1 MSDSI
6 LDQIRSNRKRTIVPS
21 REDTLISPKQESE
34 QIAQQS
40 TMENEASNKTLANAT
55 SNETSVANATSNKTS
70 TANATSNKT
79 TTANEA
85 SNKTSTNEALNKTS
99 TNEASNE
106 TTNSNST
113 IEELKAELAKI
124 PPTRRH
130 SAVVLD
136 AEIDANLTRF
146 CKEKGVTVEVFL
158 EAAWLQ
164 AEASSELMEKIL
176 VEAKY
181 RYDSRKLAGKL
192 RRLIT
197 MLSGR

>member
-6 LDQIRSNRKRTIVPS
+6 LDKIRSNRKRTIVPN
-21 REDTLISPKQESE
+21 REDTLIAPKQESE

-40 TMENEASNKTLANAT
+40 TPANATSPNEASSEILANETSANETSTNAT
-55 SNETSVANATSNKTS
+55 SNET
-70 TANATSNKT
+70 
-79 TTANEA
+79 
-85 SNKTSTNEALNKTS
+85 TNP
-99 TNEASNE
+99 
-106 TTNSNST
+106 NST
-113 IEELKAELAKI
+113 LEELKAELAKL

-176 VEAKY
+176 VEAKC

>member
-6 LDQIRSNRKRTIVPS
+6 LDQIRSNRKRTVVPS
-21 REDTLISPKQESE
+21 RKDTLISPKQQSE
-34 QIAQQS
+34 HIAQPD
-40 TMENEASNKTLANAT
+40 NN
-55 SNETSVANATSNKTS
+55 
-70 TANATSNKT
+70 
-79 TTANEA
+79 ANEA
-85 SNKTSTNEALNKTS
+85 SK
-99 TNEASNE
+99 E

-113 IEELKAELAKI
+113 LEELKAELAKF

-136 AEIDANLTRF
+136 AEIDADLTRF

-158 EAAWLQ
+158 EAAWL
-164 AEASSELMEKIL
+164 EAVASPELMEKIL
-176 VEAKY
+176 VEAKS

>member
-6 LDQIRSNRKRTIVPS
+6 LDKIRSNRKRTVVPS
-21 REDTLISPKQESE
+21 RKDTLISPKQESE
-34 QIAQQS
+34 QITQQS
-40 TMENEASNKTLANAT
+40 TPAKEPSK
-55 SNETSVANATSNKTS
+55 
-70 TANATSNKT
+70 
-79 TTANEA
+79 
-85 SNKTSTNEALNKTS
+85 
-99 TNEASNE
+99 E
-106 TTNSNST
+106 TTGDNST
-113 IEELKAELAKI
+113 LEELKSELAKL

-164 AEASSELMEKIL
+164 AVSSSELMGKIL
-176 VEAKY
+176 VEAKS
-181 RYDSRKLAGKL
+181 RYDSRKRAGKL

>member
-6 LDQIRSNRKRTIVPS
+6 LDKIRSNRKRTIVPN
-21 REDTLISPKQESE
+21 REDTLIAPKQESE
-34 QIAQQS
+34 QIAQQLTPANATS
-40 TMENEASNKTLANAT
+40 PNEASSEILANETSANETSTNAT
-55 SNETSVANATSNKTS
+55 SNET
-70 TANATSNKT
+70 
-79 TTANEA
+79 
-85 SNKTSTNEALNKTS
+85 TNP
-99 TNEASNE
+99 
-106 TTNSNST
+106 NST
-113 IEELKAELAKI
+113 LEELKAELAKL

-176 VEAKY
+176 VEAKC

>member
-6 LDQIRSNRKRTIVPS
+6 LDKIRSNRKRTIVPN
-21 REDTLISPKQESE
+21 REDTLIAPKQESE
-34 QIAQQS
+34 QIPQQL
-40 TMENEASNKTLANAT
+40 TPA
-55 SNETSVANATSNKTS
+55 NETSANETSNKTS
-70 TANATSNKT
+70 
-79 TTANEA
+79 ANE
-85 SNKTSTNEALNKTS
+85 T
-99 TNEASNE
+99 SNE

-113 IEELKAELAKI
+113 LEELKAELAKI

-176 VEAKY
+176 VEAKC

>member
-6 LDQIRSNRKRTIVPS
+6 LDKIRSNRKRTIVPN
-21 REDTLISPKQESE
+21 REDTLIAPKQESE
-34 QIAQQS
+34 QIAQQLTPANATS
-40 TMENEASNKTLANAT
+40 PNEASSEILANATSANATSTNAT
-55 SNETSVANATSNKTS
+55 SNET
-70 TANATSNKT
+70 
-79 TTANEA
+79 
-85 SNKTSTNEALNKTS
+85 TNPNLTL
-99 TNEASNE
+99 
-106 TTNSNST
+106 
-113 IEELKAELAKI
+113 EELKAELAKL

-164 AEASSELMEKIL
+164 AVASSELMEKIL
-176 VEAKY
+176 VEAKC

>member
-6 LDQIRSNRKRTIVPS
+6 LDKIRSNRKRTIVPN
-21 REDTLISPKQESE
+21 REDTLIAPKQESE
-34 QIAQQS
+34 QIAQRS
-40 TMENEASNKTLANAT
+40 TPANET
-55 SNETSVANATSNKTS
+55 SNETSNKTS
-70 TANATSNKT
+70 
-79 TTANEA
+79 ANE
-85 SNKTSTNEALNKTS
+85 T
-99 TNEASNE
+99 SNE

-113 IEELKAELAKI
+113 LEELKAELAKI

-164 AEASSELMEKIL
+164 AVASSELMEKIL
-176 VEAKY
+176 VEAKC

-197 MLSGR
+197 MLSGRW

>member
-6 LDQIRSNRKRTIVPS
+6 LDKIRSNRKRTIVPN
-21 REDTLISPKQESE
+21 REDTLIAPKQESE
-34 QIAQQS
+34 QIAQQLTPANATS
-40 TMENEASNKTLANAT
+40 PNEASSEILANETSANETSTNETSTNAT
-55 SNETSVANATSNKTS
+55 SNET
-70 TANATSNKT
+70 
-79 TTANEA
+79 
-85 SNKTSTNEALNKTS
+85 TNP
-99 TNEASNE
+99 
-106 TTNSNST
+106 NST
-113 IEELKAELAKI
+113 LEELKAELAKL

-176 VEAKY
+176 VEAKC

>member
-6 LDQIRSNRKRTIVPS
+6 LDQIRSNRKRTVVPS
-21 REDTLISPKQESE
+21 REDTLIAPKQESE
-34 QIAQQS
+34 QITQQS
-40 TMENEASNKTLANAT
+40 TPANQP
-55 SNETSVANATSNKTS
+55 SK
-70 TANATSNKT
+70 
-79 TTANEA
+79 
-85 SNKTSTNEALNKTS
+85 
-99 TNEASNE
+99 E
-106 TTNSNST
+106 TTGDNST
-113 IEELKAELAKI
+113 LEELKAELAKF

-136 AEIDANLTRF
+136 AEIDAKLTRF

-164 AEASSELMEKIL
+164 AVASSELMEKIL
-176 VEAKY
+176 VEAKC

>member
-6 LDQIRSNRKRTIVPS
+6 LDKIRSNRKRTIVPN
-21 REDTLISPKQESE
+21 REDTLIAPKQESE
-34 QIAQQS
+34 QIAQRS
-40 TMENEASNKTLANAT
+40 TPANET
-55 SNETSVANATSNKTS
+55 SNETSNKTS
-70 TANATSNKT
+70 V
-79 TTANEA
+79 NE
-85 SNKTSTNEALNKTS
+85 T
-99 TNEASNE
+99 SNE

-113 IEELKAELAKI
+113 LEELKAELAKI

-176 VEAKY
+176 VEAKC

>member
-6 LDQIRSNRKRTIVPS
+6 LDQIRSNRKRTVVPS
-21 REDTLISPKQESE
+21 REDTLIAPKQESE
-34 QIAQQS
+34 QITQQS
-40 TMENEASNKTLANAT
+40 TPAKEPSK
-55 SNETSVANATSNKTS
+55 
-70 TANATSNKT
+70 
-79 TTANEA
+79 
-85 SNKTSTNEALNKTS
+85 
-99 TNEASNE
+99 E
-106 TTNSNST
+106 TTGDYST
-113 IEELKAELAKI
+113 LEELKAELAKI

-146 CKEKGVTVEVFL
+146 CKQKGVTVEVFL

-176 VEAKY
+176 VEAKC

>member
-6 LDQIRSNRKRTIVPS
+6 LDKIRSNRKRTIVPN
-21 REDTLISPKQESE
+21 REDTLIAPKQESE

-40 TMENEASNKTLANAT
+40 TPANTTSPNEASSEILANETSANETSTNAT
-55 SNETSVANATSNKTS
+55 SNET
-70 TANATSNKT
+70 
-79 TTANEA
+79 
-85 SNKTSTNEALNKTS
+85 TNP
-99 TNEASNE
+99 
-106 TTNSNST
+106 NST
-113 IEELKAELAKI
+113 LEELKAELAKL

-176 VEAKY
+176 VEAKC

-197 MLSGR
+197 MLSGRW

>member
-6 LDQIRSNRKRTIVPS
+6 LDQIRSNRKRTVVPS
-21 REDTLISPKQESE
+21 REDTLIAPKQESE
-34 QIAQQS
+34 QITQQS
-40 TMENEASNKTLANAT
+40 TPANET
-55 SNETSVANATSNKTS
+55 SNET
-70 TANATSNKT
+70 
-79 TTANEA
+79 
-85 SNKTSTNEALNKTS
+85 
-99 TNEASNE
+99 SNE

-113 IEELKAELAKI
+113 LEELKAELAKI

-164 AEASSELMEKIL
+164 AVASSELMEKIL
-176 VEAKY
+176 VEAKC
-181 RYDSRKLAGKL
+181 RYDSRKLARKL

>member
-6 LDQIRSNRKRTIVPS
+6 LDQIRSNRKRTVVPS
-21 REDTLISPKQESE
+21 REDTLIAPKQESE
-34 QIAQQS
+34 QITQQS
-40 TMENEASNKTLANAT
+40 TP
-55 SNETSVANATSNKTS
+55 
-70 TANATSNKT
+70 
-79 TTANEA
+79 
-85 SNKTSTNEALNKTS
+85 TNEPSK
-99 TNEASNE
+99 E
-106 TTNSNST
+106 TTGDNST
-113 IEELKAELAKI
+113 LEELKAELAKI

-164 AEASSELMEKIL
+164 AVASSELMEKIL
-176 VEAKY
+176 VEAKC

>member
-6 LDQIRSNRKRTIVPS
+6 LDQIRSNRKRTVVPS
-21 REDTLISPKQESE
+21 RKDTLISPKQQSE
-34 QIAQQS
+34 
-40 TMENEASNKTLANAT
+40 
-55 SNETSVANATSNKTS
+55 SVAQSKN
-70 TANATSNKT
+70 TANK
-79 TTANEA
+79 A
-85 SNKTSTNEALNKTS
+85 SKES
-99 TNEASNE
+99 
-106 TTNSNST
+106 TNSNST
-113 IEELKAELAKI
+113 LEELKAELAKF

-136 AEIDANLTRF
+136 AEIDADLTRF

-158 EAAWLQ
+158 EAAWL
-164 AEASSELMEKIL
+164 EAVASPEQMEKIL
-176 VEAKY
+176 VEAKS

>member
-6 LDQIRSNRKRTIVPS
+6 LDQIRSNRKRTVVPS
-21 REDTLISPKQESE
+21 REDTLIAPKQESE
-34 QIAQQS
+34 QIAQQLTPANATS
-40 TMENEASNKTLANAT
+40 PNEASSEILANETSANATSTNAT
-55 SNETSVANATSNKTS
+55 SNET
-70 TANATSNKT
+70 
-79 TTANEA
+79 
-85 SNKTSTNEALNKTS
+85 TNP
-99 TNEASNE
+99 
-106 TTNSNST
+106 NST
-113 IEELKAELAKI
+113 LEELKAELAKL

-158 EAAWLQ
+158 ESAWLQ

-176 VEAKY
+176 VEAKC

>member
-6 LDQIRSNRKRTIVPS
+6 LDKIRSNRKRTVVPS
-21 REDTLISPKQESE
+21 REDTLIAPKQESE
-34 QIAQQS
+34 QIAQRS
-40 TMENEASNKTLANAT
+40 TPANET
-55 SNETSVANATSNKTS
+55 SNETSNKTS
-70 TANATSNKT
+70 
-79 TTANEA
+79 ANETSA
-85 SNKTSTNEALNKTS
+85 NETSTNVT
-99 TNEASNE
+99 SNE
-106 TTNSNST
+106 TTNPNST
-113 IEELKAELAKI
+113 LEELKAELAKL

-136 AEIDANLTRF
+136 AEIDAKLTRF

-176 VEAKY
+176 VEAKC

>member
-6 LDQIRSNRKRTIVPS
+6 LDQIRSNRKRTVVPS
-21 REDTLISPKQESE
+21 REDTLIAPKQESE
-34 QIAQQS
+34 QITQQS
-40 TMENEASNKTLANAT
+40 TPAKEPSK
-55 SNETSVANATSNKTS
+55 
-70 TANATSNKT
+70 
-79 TTANEA
+79 
-85 SNKTSTNEALNKTS
+85 
-99 TNEASNE
+99 E
-106 TTNSNST
+106 TTGDNST
-113 IEELKAELAKI
+113 LEELKAELAKI

-136 AEIDANLTRF
+136 AEIDASMTRF

-164 AEASSELMEKIL
+164 AVASSELMEKIL
-176 VEAKY
+176 VEAKC

>member
-6 LDQIRSNRKRTIVPS
+6 LDQIRSNRKRTVVPS
-21 REDTLISPKQESE
+21 REDTLIAPKQESE
-34 QIAQQS
+34 QITQQS
-40 TMENEASNKTLANAT
+40 TPAKEPSK
-55 SNETSVANATSNKTS
+55 
-70 TANATSNKT
+70 
-79 TTANEA
+79 
-85 SNKTSTNEALNKTS
+85 
-99 TNEASNE
+99 E
-106 TTNSNST
+106 TTGDNST
-113 IEELKAELAKI
+113 LEELKAELAKI

-164 AEASSELMEKIL
+164 AVASSELMEKIL
-176 VEAKY
+176 VEAKC

>member
-1 MSDSI
+1 MNDSI
-6 LDQIRSNRKRTIVPS
+6 LDKIRSNRKRTVVPS
-21 REDTLISPKQESE
+21 REDTLIDPKHGSE

-40 TMENEASNKTLANAT
+40 TTENEASKG
-55 SNETSVANATSNKTS
+55 
-70 TANATSNKT
+70 
-79 TTANEA
+79 
-85 SNKTSTNEALNKTS
+85 
-99 TNEASNE
+99 
-106 TTNSNST
+106 TTNSTS
-113 IEELKAELAKI
+113 ILEELKAELAKI

-164 AEASSELMEKIL
+164 AVASSELMEKIL
-176 VEAKY
+176 VEAKS
-181 RYDSRKLAGKL
+181 RYDSRKFAGKL

>member
-6 LDQIRSNRKRTIVPS
+6 LDKIRSNRKRTIVPN
-21 REDTLISPKQESE
+21 REDTLIAPKQESE
-34 QIAQQS
+34 QIAQQLTPANATS
-40 TMENEASNKTLANAT
+40 PNEASSEILANETSANETSTNATSTNAT
-55 SNETSVANATSNKTS
+55 SNET
-70 TANATSNKT
+70 
-79 TTANEA
+79 
-85 SNKTSTNEALNKTS
+85 TNP
-99 TNEASNE
+99 
-106 TTNSNST
+106 NST
-113 IEELKAELAKI
+113 LEELKAELAKL

-176 VEAKY
+176 VEAKC

>member
-6 LDQIRSNRKRTIVPS
+6 LDQIRSNRKRTVVPS
-21 REDTLISPKQESE
+21 REDTLIAPKQESE
-34 QIAQQS
+34 QITQQS
-40 TMENEASNKTLANAT
+40 TPAKEPSK
-55 SNETSVANATSNKTS
+55 
-70 TANATSNKT
+70 KT
-79 TTANEA
+79 TGD
-85 SNKTSTNEALNKTS
+85 
-99 TNEASNE
+99 
-106 TTNSNST
+106 NST
-113 IEELKAELAKI
+113 LEELKAELAKL

-164 AEASSELMEKIL
+164 AVASSELMEKIL
-176 VEAKY
+176 VEAKC

>member
-1 MSDSI
+1 MNDSI
-6 LDQIRSNRKRTIVPS
+6 LDKIRSNRKRTIVPN
-21 REDTLISPKQESE
+21 REDTLIAPKQDRE

-40 TMENEASNKTLANAT
+40 TPANAT
-55 SNETSVANATSNKTS
+55 SNETSTNETSNETP
-70 TANATSNKT
+70 
-79 TTANEA
+79 
-85 SNKTSTNEALNKTS
+85 TNET
-99 TNEASNE
+99 SNE

-113 IEELKAELAKI
+113 LEELKAELAKI

-176 VEAKY
+176 VEAKC

>member
-6 LDQIRSNRKRTIVPS
+6 LDKIRSNRKRTIVPN
-21 REDTLISPKQESE
+21 REDTLIAPKQDRE

-40 TMENEASNKTLANAT
+40 APANEASANETSANEASNETLANETSTNAT
-55 SNETSVANATSNKTS
+55 SNET
-70 TANATSNKT
+70 
-79 TTANEA
+79 
-85 SNKTSTNEALNKTS
+85 TNP
-99 TNEASNE
+99 
-106 TTNSNST
+106 NST
-113 IEELKAELAKI
+113 LEELKAELAKI

-176 VEAKY
+176 VEAKC

-197 MLSGR
+197 MLSER

>member
-6 LDQIRSNRKRTIVPS
+6 LDKIRSNRKRTIVPN
-21 REDTLISPKQESE
+21 REDTLIAPKQESE
-34 QIAQQS
+34 QIAQQLTPANATS
-40 TMENEASNKTLANAT
+40 PNEASSEILANATSANETSTNAT
-55 SNETSVANATSNKTS
+55 SNET
-70 TANATSNKT
+70 
-79 TTANEA
+79 
-85 SNKTSTNEALNKTS
+85 TNP
-99 TNEASNE
+99 
-106 TTNSNST
+106 NST
-113 IEELKAELAKI
+113 LEELKAELAKL

-176 VEAKY
+176 VEAKC

>member
-6 LDQIRSNRKRTIVPS
+6 LDQIRSNRKRTVVPS
-21 REDTLISPKQESE
+21 REDTLIAPKQESE
-34 QIAQQS
+34 QITQQS
-40 TMENEASNKTLANAT
+40 TPANQP
-55 SNETSVANATSNKTS
+55 SK
-70 TANATSNKT
+70 
-79 TTANEA
+79 
-85 SNKTSTNEALNKTS
+85 
-99 TNEASNE
+99 E
-106 TTNSNST
+106 TTGDNST
-113 IEELKAELAKI
+113 LEELKAELAKI

-164 AEASSELMEKIL
+164 AVASSELMEKIL
-176 VEAKY
+176 VEAKC

>member
-6 LDQIRSNRKRTIVPS
+6 LDKIRSNRRRTVVPS
-21 REDTLISPKQESE
+21 REDSLISQKHGSKQIVQPEN
-34 QIAQQS
+34 
-40 TMENEASNKTLANAT
+40 TENEELKQ
-55 SNETSVANATSNKTS
+55 
-70 TANATSNKT
+70 
-79 TTANEA
+79 
-85 SNKTSTNEALNKTS
+85 
-99 TNEASNE
+99 

-113 IEELKAELAKI
+113 LEELKAELAKI

-130 SAVVLD
+130 SAIVLD
-136 AEIDANLTRF
+136 AEIDINLTRF

-164 AEASSELMEKIL
+164 SIASSELMEKIL
-176 VEAKY
+176 VEAKS
-181 RYDSRKLAGKL
+181 RYDSRKVAGKL